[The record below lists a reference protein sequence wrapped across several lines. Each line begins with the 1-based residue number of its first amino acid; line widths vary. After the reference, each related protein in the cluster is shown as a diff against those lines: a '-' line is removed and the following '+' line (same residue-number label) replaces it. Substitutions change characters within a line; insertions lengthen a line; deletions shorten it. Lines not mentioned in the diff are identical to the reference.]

1 MVNLSI
7 LLIKTPTNLIL
18 VTFQLSNKT
27 VAKITLYGFKVI
39 IANKKR
45 NSNFLFQNVKMRFIR
60 QHETHQSSLLN

>member
-27 VAKITLYGFKVI
+27 VAKITL
-39 IANKKR
+39 
-45 NSNFLFQNVKMRFIR
+45 RF
-60 QHETHQSSLLN
+60 